1 MKPPKS
7 ESPVK
12 TYKITFSAFLFPILV
27 LLSGCVSTPRDKE
40 WISQFPAGFTNQVE
54 VARAAAE
61 AYHYITDTS
70 ITNLQEY
77 SPGARQAGVL
87 VTAARDKYR
96 QWQSY
101 GFYVVPRGPFYQNGV
116 KYGDGNPTNGVE
128 YAQGNKGVNM
138 NFGVFLHWE
147 ASEEYEPYDEG
158 AILSSRGRPI
168 FAGRYG
174 EERIW
179 NLKSPFD
186 EILKGDRIADIPDLI
201 GKIKR

>member
-1 MKPPKS
+1 M
-7 ESPVK
+7 K

-27 LLSGCVSTPRDKE
+27 LFSGCVSTPREQLYKE
-40 WISQFPAGFTNQVE
+40 WISQFPEGFKMQVE
-54 VARAAAE
+54 VARAATE

-77 SPGARQAGVL
+77 GAGALKAGDL

-96 QWQSY
+96 QWQSF
-101 GFYVVPRGPFYQNGV
+101 GFYVVPRGPFSQNGV
-116 KYGDGNPTNGVE
+116 KYGDGME
-128 YAQGNKGVNM
+128 YAQGNIGVNG
-138 NFGVFLHWE
+138 NFGVFLNWE
-147 ASEEYEPYDEG
+147 ASNGYEQDDEG

-179 NLKSPFD
+179 PLKSPFD
-186 EILKGDRIADIPDLI
+186 EILKGDRIADIPSLI

>member
-1 MKPPKS
+1 M
-7 ESPVK
+7 K
-12 TYKITFSAFLFPILV
+12 TYKIMFSAFLFSILV
-27 LLSGCVSTPRDKE
+27 LFSGCVSTPREQLYKE
-40 WISQFPAGFTNQVE
+40 WISQFPEGFDAQVK
-54 VARAAAE
+54 VAHAVAE

-70 ITNLQEY
+70 INKLQTDE
-77 SPGARQAGVL
+77 GALPAGVL

-101 GFYVVPRGPFYQNGV
+101 GYYVVPRGPFYQNGV
-116 KYGDGNPTNGVE
+116 KYGDGME
-128 YAQGNKGVNM
+128 YAQGNKGVNG
-138 NFGVFLHWE
+138 NFGVFRHWE

-174 EERIW
+174 DERIW
-179 NLKSPFD
+179 NLKPPFD